1 MIEIKGLSKMI
12 EDKCIL
18 KEINLKVTKGSI
30 FGLIGPNGAGKST
43 LIRCLT
49 GIYGLE
55 EGEILYDGQSVYE
68 NTEVKD
74 KIGYVADENNFFATF
89 KLIDII
95 KYYKLAYKNF
105 DEEKF
110 QELNKEFKMDTKKR
124 FFQLSKGNKM
134 KFAIMMAMCI
144 NPEYLIL
151 DEPTSG
157 IDPIFKRKFIEIL
170 LNEVAEKGT
179 TVIISSHNLSNVERI
194 CDTIAILNNGKVTQ
208 VSSIE
213 NMKNKIKKLQ
223 VAFKTA
229 VKEEELK
236 IHGVVKVESVG
247 RVYNI
252 VTTDYGVELLD
263 KINSLNPLFIEE
275 LQLSLEDIFIYT
287 IEEEG
292 KYNEKAFK

>member
-12 EDKCIL
+12 EDKYVL
-18 KEINLKVTKGSI
+18 KEINLKVSKGSI

-55 EGEILYDGQSVYE
+55 EGEILYEGQSVYE
-68 NTEVKD
+68 NIDVKN
-74 KIGYVADENNFFATF
+74 KIGYVADENNFFSTF
-89 KLIDII
+89 RLIDII
-95 KYYKLAYKNF
+95 NYYKLAYKNF
-105 DEEKF
+105 DEERFK
-110 QELNKEFKMDTKKR
+110 ELNKEFKMNTKKR

-144 NPEYLIL
+144 HPEYLIL

-157 IDPIFKRKFIEIL
+157 IDPIFKRKFVEIL
-170 LNEVAEKGT
+170 LSEVAEKGT

-194 CDTIAILNNGKVTQ
+194 CDTVAILNNGKVTA
-208 VSSIE
+208 VSSID

-223 VAFKTA
+223 VAFKA
-229 VKEEELK
+229 AIKEEELK
-236 IHGVVKVESVG
+236 IHGVVKIENVG

-252 VTTDYGVELLD
+252 VTTDYGAELIG
-263 KINSLNPLFIEE
+263 KINSLNPLFVEE
-275 LQLSLEDIFIYT
+275 LDLSLEDIFIYT
-287 IEEEG
+287 IEGEE
-292 KYNEKAFK
+292 K

>member
-12 EDKCIL
+12 EDKYIL
-18 KEINLKVTKGSI
+18 KEINLKVNKGSI

-55 EGEILYDGQSVYE
+55 EGEILYEGQSVYE
-68 NTEVKD
+68 NIDVKN
-74 KIGYVADENNFFATF
+74 KIGYVADENNFFSTF

-95 KYYKLAYKNF
+95 NYYKLAYKNF

-110 QELNKEFKMDTKKR
+110 KELNKEFKMNTKKR

-144 NPEYLIL
+144 HPEYLIL

-194 CDTIAILNNGKVTQ
+194 CDTVAILNNGKVTA
-208 VSSIE
+208 VSSIDD
-213 NMKNKIKKLQ
+213 MKNKIKKLQ
-223 VAFKTA
+223 VAFKA
-229 VKEEELK
+229 AIKEEELK
-236 IHGVVKVESVG
+236 IHGVVKVENVG
-247 RVYNI
+247 RVYNV
-252 VTTDYGVELLD
+252 VTTDYGAELID
-263 KINSLNPLFIEE
+263 KINSLNPLFVEE
-275 LQLSLEDIFIYT
+275 LDLSLEDIFIYT
-287 IEEEG
+287 IEGEE
-292 KYNEKAFK
+292 K

>member
-12 EDKCIL
+12 EDKYIL
-18 KEINLKVTKGSI
+18 KEINLKVNKGSI

-55 EGEILYDGQSVYE
+55 EGEILYEGQNVYE
-68 NTEVKD
+68 NTEVKN
-74 KIGYVADENNFFATF
+74 KIGYVADENNFFSTF

-95 KYYKLAYKNF
+95 NYYKLAYKNF
-105 DEEKF
+105 DEERF
-110 QELNKEFKMDTKKR
+110 EELNKEFKMNTKKR

-144 NPEYLIL
+144 HPEYLIL

-157 IDPIFKRKFIEIL
+157 IDPIFKRKFMEIL

-194 CDTIAILNNGKVTQ
+194 CDTVAILNNGKVTA
-208 VSSIE
+208 VNSIDD
-213 NMKNKIKKLQ
+213 MKNKIKKLQ

-229 VKEEELK
+229 VKEEELR
-236 IHGVVKVESVG
+236 IHGVVNIDNVG

-252 VTTDYGVELLD
+252 VTTDYGTELLG

-275 LQLSLEDIFIYT
+275 LDLSLEDIFIYT
-287 IEEEG
+287 IEGEG
-292 KYNEKAFK
+292 Q

>member
-12 EDKCIL
+12 EDKYIL
-18 KEINLKVTKGSI
+18 KEINLKVNKGSI

-55 EGEILYDGQSVYE
+55 EGEILYEGQSVYE
-68 NTEVKD
+68 NIDVKN
-74 KIGYVADENNFFATF
+74 KIGYVADENNFFSTF

-95 KYYKLAYKNF
+95 SYYKLAYKNF

-110 QELNKEFKMDTKKR
+110 KELNKEFKMNTKKR

-144 NPEYLIL
+144 QPKYLIL

-157 IDPIFKRKFIEIL
+157 IDPIFKRKFIEML

-179 TVIISSHNLSNVERI
+179 TIIISSHNLSNVERI
-194 CDTIAILNNGKVTQ
+194 CDTVAILNNGKVTA
-208 VSSIE
+208 VSSIDD
-213 NMKNKIKKLQ
+213 MKNKIKKLQ
-223 VAFKTA
+223 VAFKA
-229 VKEEELK
+229 AIKEEELK
-236 IHGVVKVESVG
+236 IHGVVKIENVG

-252 VTTDYGVELLD
+252 VTTDYGAELIG
-263 KINSLNPLFIEE
+263 KINSLNPLFVEE
-275 LQLSLEDIFIYT
+275 LDLSLEDIFIYT
-287 IEEEG
+287 IEGEG
-292 KYNEKAFK
+292 K

>member
-12 EDKCIL
+12 EDKYIL
-18 KEINLKVTKGSI
+18 KEINLKVNKGSI

-55 EGEILYDGQSVYE
+55 EGEILYEGQSVYE
-68 NTEVKD
+68 NIDVKN
-74 KIGYVADENNFFATF
+74 KIGYVADENNFFSTF

-95 KYYKLAYKNF
+95 NYYKLAYKNF

-110 QELNKEFKMDTKKR
+110 KELNKEFKMNTKKR

-144 NPEYLIL
+144 HPEYLIL

-194 CDTIAILNNGKVTQ
+194 CDTVAILNNGKITA
-208 VSSIE
+208 VSSIDD
-213 NMKNKIKKLQ
+213 MKNKIKKLQ
-223 VAFKTA
+223 VAFKA
-229 VKEEELK
+229 AIKEEELK
-236 IHGVVKVESVG
+236 IHGVVKIENVG
-247 RVYNI
+247 RVYNV
-252 VTTDYGVELLD
+252 VTTDYGAELID
-263 KINSLNPLFIEE
+263 KINSLNPLFVEE
-275 LQLSLEDIFIYT
+275 LDLSLEDIFIYT
-287 IEEEG
+287 IEGEE
-292 KYNEKAFK
+292 K

>member
-12 EDKCIL
+12 EDKYIL
-18 KEINLKVTKGSI
+18 KEINLKVNKGSI

-55 EGEILYDGQSVYE
+55 EGEILYEGQSVYE
-68 NTEVKD
+68 NIDVKN
-74 KIGYVADENNFFATF
+74 KIGYVADENNFFSTF

-95 KYYKLAYKNF
+95 SYYKLAYKNF

-110 QELNKEFKMDTKKR
+110 KELNKEFKMNTKKR

-144 NPEYLIL
+144 QPEYLIL

-157 IDPIFKRKFIEIL
+157 IDPIFKRKFIEML

-179 TVIISSHNLSNVERI
+179 TIIISSHNLSNVERI
-194 CDTIAILNNGKVTQ
+194 CDTVAILNNGKVTA
-208 VSSIE
+208 VSSIDD
-213 NMKNKIKKLQ
+213 MKNKIKKLQ
-223 VAFKTA
+223 VAFKA
-229 VKEEELK
+229 AIKEEELK
-236 IHGVVKVESVG
+236 IHGVVKIENVG

-252 VTTDYGVELLD
+252 VTTDYGAELIG
-263 KINSLNPLFIEE
+263 KINSLNPLFVEE
-275 LQLSLEDIFIYT
+275 LDLSLEDIFIYT
-287 IEEEG
+287 IEGEG
-292 KYNEKAFK
+292 K

>member
-12 EDKCIL
+12 EDKYIL
-18 KEINLKVTKGSI
+18 KEINLKVNKGSI

-55 EGEILYDGQSVYE
+55 EGEILYEGQSVYE
-68 NTEVKD
+68 NTEVKN
-74 KIGYVADENNFFATF
+74 KIGYVADENNFFSTF

-95 KYYKLAYKNF
+95 NYYKLAYKNF
-105 DEEKF
+105 DQERFE
-110 QELNKEFKMDTKKR
+110 ELNKEFKMNTKKR

-144 NPEYLIL
+144 HPEYLIL

-194 CDTIAILNNGKVTQ
+194 CDTVAILNNGKVTAIN
-208 VSSIE
+208 SIDD
-213 NMKNKIKKLQ
+213 MKNKIKKLQ
-223 VAFKTA
+223 VAFKAA

-236 IHGVVKVESVG
+236 IHGVVKIENVG

-252 VTTDYGVELLD
+252 ITTDYGVELLD
-263 KINSLNPLFIEE
+263 KINSLNPLFIEK
-275 LQLSLEDIFIYT
+275 LDLSLEDIFIYT
-287 IEEEG
+287 IEGEG
-292 KYNEKAFK
+292 K

>member
-12 EDKCIL
+12 EDKYIL
-18 KEINLKVTKGSI
+18 KEINLKVNKGSI

-55 EGEILYDGQSVYE
+55 EGEILYEGQSVYE
-68 NTEVKD
+68 NVEVKN
-74 KIGYVADENNFFATF
+74 KIGYVADENNFFSTF
-89 KLIDII
+89 KLIDTIN
-95 KYYKLAYKNF
+95 YYKLAYENF
-105 DEEKF
+105 DEKKF
-110 QELNKEFKMDTKKR
+110 EELNKEFKMDTKKR

-194 CDTIAILNNGKVTQ
+194 CDTVAILNNGKVTA
-208 VSSIE
+208 VNSIDD
-213 NMKNKIKKLQ
+213 MKNKIKKLQ
-223 VAFKTA
+223 VAFKAA

-236 IHGVVKVESVG
+236 IHGVVKVENVG

-275 LQLSLEDIFIYT
+275 LDLSLEDIFIYT
-287 IEEEG
+287 IEGEG
-292 KYNEKAFK
+292 K

>member
-1 MIEIKGLSKMI
+1 MIEIKGLSKRI

-74 KIGYVADENNFFATF
+74 KIGYVADENNFFSTF

-144 NPEYLIL
+144 NPQYLIL

-208 VSSIE
+208 VNSIE

-223 VAFKTA
+223 VAFKAA

-287 IEEEG
+287 IEEEE
-292 KYNEKAFK
+292 KYNEKAIK

>member
-12 EDKCIL
+12 EDKYIL
-18 KEINLKVTKGSI
+18 KEINLKVNKGSI

-55 EGEILYDGQSVYE
+55 EGEILYEGQSVYE
-68 NTEVKD
+68 NIDVKN
-74 KIGYVADENNFFATF
+74 KIGYVADENNFFSTF

-95 KYYKLAYKNF
+95 SYYKLAYKNF

-110 QELNKEFKMDTKKR
+110 KELNKEFKMNTKKR

-144 NPEYLIL
+144 QPEYLIL

-157 IDPIFKRKFIEIL
+157 IDPIFKRKFIEML

-179 TVIISSHNLSNVERI
+179 TIIISSHNLSNVERI
-194 CDTIAILNNGKVTQ
+194 CDTVAILNNGKVTA
-208 VSSIE
+208 VSSIDD
-213 NMKNKIKKLQ
+213 MKNKIKKLQ
-223 VAFKTA
+223 VAFKA
-229 VKEEELK
+229 AIKEEELK
-236 IHGVVKVESVG
+236 IHGVVKIENVG

-252 VTTDYGVELLD
+252 VTTDYGAELIA
-263 KINSLNPLFIEE
+263 KINSLNPLFVEE
-275 LQLSLEDIFIYT
+275 LDLSLEDIFIYT
-287 IEEEG
+287 IEGEG
-292 KYNEKAFK
+292 K

>member
-12 EDKCIL
+12 EDKYIL
-18 KEINLKVTKGSI
+18 KEINLKVNKGSI

-55 EGEILYDGQSVYE
+55 EGEILYEGQSVYE
-68 NTEVKD
+68 NIDVKN
-74 KIGYVADENNFFATF
+74 KIGYVADENNFFSTF

-95 KYYKLAYKNF
+95 NYYKLAYKNF

-110 QELNKEFKMDTKKR
+110 TELNKEFKMNTKKR

-144 NPEYLIL
+144 HPEYLIL

-194 CDTIAILNNGKVTQ
+194 CDTVAILNNGKVTA
-208 VSSIE
+208 VSSIDD
-213 NMKNKIKKLQ
+213 MKNKIKKLQ
-223 VAFKTA
+223 VAFKA
-229 VKEEELK
+229 AIKEEELK
-236 IHGVVKVESVG
+236 IHGVVKVENVG
-247 RVYNI
+247 RVYNV
-252 VTTDYGVELLD
+252 VTTDYGAELID
-263 KINSLNPLFIEE
+263 KINSLNPLFVEE
-275 LQLSLEDIFIYT
+275 LDLSLEDIFIYT
-287 IEEEG
+287 IEGEE
-292 KYNEKAFK
+292 K

>member
-12 EDKCIL
+12 EDKYIL
-18 KEINLKVTKGSI
+18 KEINLKVNKGSI

-49 GIYGLE
+49 GIYRLE
-55 EGEILYDGQSVYE
+55 EGEILYEGQSVYE
-68 NTEVKD
+68 NIEVKN
-74 KIGYVADENNFFATF
+74 KIGYVADENNFFSTF

-95 KYYKLAYKNF
+95 NYYKLAYKNF

-110 QELNKEFKMDTKKR
+110 KELNKEFKMNTKKR

-144 NPEYLIL
+144 HPEYLIL

-157 IDPIFKRKFIEIL
+157 IDPIFKRKFLEIL

-194 CDTIAILNNGKVTQ
+194 CDTIAILNNGKVTA
-208 VSSIE
+208 VSSIDD
-213 NMKNKIKKLQ
+213 MKNKIKKLQ
-223 VAFKTA
+223 VAFKVA
-229 VKEEELK
+229 IKEEELK
-236 IHGVVKVESVG
+236 IHGVVKVENVG

-252 VTTDYGVELLD
+252 VTTDYGAELIH
-263 KINSLNPLFIEE
+263 KINSLNPLFVEE
-275 LQLSLEDIFIYT
+275 LDLSLEDIFIYT
-287 IEEEG
+287 IEGEG
-292 KYNEKAFK
+292 K

>member
-12 EDKCIL
+12 EDKYIL
-18 KEINLKVTKGSI
+18 KEINLKVNKGSI

-55 EGEILYDGQSVYE
+55 EGEILYEEQSVYE
-68 NTEVKD
+68 NIDVKN
-74 KIGYVADENNFFATF
+74 KIGYVADENNFFSTF

-95 KYYKLAYKNF
+95 NYYKLAYKNF
-105 DEEKF
+105 DEERFK
-110 QELNKEFKMDTKKR
+110 ELNKEFKMNTKKR

-144 NPEYLIL
+144 HPEYLIL

-157 IDPIFKRKFIEIL
+157 IDPIFKRKFVEIL
-170 LNEVAEKGT
+170 LSEVAEKGT

-194 CDTIAILNNGKVTQ
+194 CDTVAILNNGKVTA
-208 VSSIE
+208 VSSIDD
-213 NMKNKIKKLQ
+213 MKNKIKKLQ

-229 VKEEELK
+229 IKEEELK
-236 IHGVVKVESVG
+236 IHGVVKVENVG

-252 VTTDYGVELLD
+252 VTTDYGAELID
-263 KINSLNPLFIEE
+263 KINSLNPLFVEE
-275 LQLSLEDIFIYT
+275 LDLSLEDIFIYT
-287 IEEEG
+287 IEGEG
-292 KYNEKAFK
+292 K

>member
-12 EDKCIL
+12 EDKYIL
-18 KEINLKVTKGSI
+18 KEINLKVNKGSI

-55 EGEILYDGQSVYE
+55 EGEILYEGQSVYE
-68 NTEVKD
+68 NVEVKN
-74 KIGYVADENNFFATF
+74 KIGYVADENNFFSTF

-95 KYYKLAYKNF
+95 NYYKLAYKNF
-105 DEEKF
+105 DEERF
-110 QELNKEFKMDTKKR
+110 EELNKEFKMNTKKR

-144 NPEYLIL
+144 HPEYLIL

-194 CDTIAILNNGKVTQ
+194 CDTVAILNNGKVTA
-208 VSSIE
+208 VNSIDD
-213 NMKNKIKKLQ
+213 MKNKIKKLQ
-223 VAFKTA
+223 VAFKAA

-236 IHGVVKVESVG
+236 IHGVVKVENVG

-275 LQLSLEDIFIYT
+275 LDLSLEDIFIYT
-287 IEEEG
+287 IEGEG
-292 KYNEKAFK
+292 K

>member
-12 EDKCIL
+12 EDKYIL
-18 KEINLKVTKGSI
+18 KEINLKVNKGSI

-55 EGEILYDGQSVYE
+55 EGEILYEGQSVYE
-68 NTEVKD
+68 NIDVKN
-74 KIGYVADENNFFATF
+74 KIGYVADENNFFSTF

-95 KYYKLAYKNF
+95 NYYKLAYKNF

-110 QELNKEFKMDTKKR
+110 KELNKEFKMNTKKR

-144 NPEYLIL
+144 HPEYLIL

-194 CDTIAILNNGKVTQ
+194 CDTVAILNNGKITA
-208 VSSIE
+208 VSSIDD
-213 NMKNKIKKLQ
+213 MKNKIKKLQ
-223 VAFKTA
+223 VAFKA
-229 VKEEELK
+229 AIKEEELK
-236 IHGVVKVESVG
+236 IHGVVKVENVG
-247 RVYNI
+247 RVYNV
-252 VTTDYGVELLD
+252 VTTDYGAELID
-263 KINSLNPLFIEE
+263 KINSLNPLFVEE
-275 LQLSLEDIFIYT
+275 LDLSLEDIFIYT
-287 IEEEG
+287 IEGEE
-292 KYNEKAFK
+292 K

>member
-1 MIEIKGLSKMI
+1 MI
-12 EDKCIL
+12 EDKYIL
-18 KEINLKVTKGSI
+18 KEINLKVNKGSI

-49 GIYGLE
+49 GIYRLE
-55 EGEILYDGQSVYE
+55 EGEILYEGQSVYE
-68 NTEVKD
+68 NIEVKN
-74 KIGYVADENNFFATF
+74 KIGYVADENNFFSTF

-95 KYYKLAYKNF
+95 NYYKLAYKNF

-110 QELNKEFKMDTKKR
+110 KELNKEFKMNTKKR

-144 NPEYLIL
+144 HPEYLIL

-157 IDPIFKRKFIEIL
+157 IDPIFKRKFLEIL

-194 CDTIAILNNGKVTQ
+194 CDTIAILNNGKVTA
-208 VSSIE
+208 VSSIDD
-213 NMKNKIKKLQ
+213 MKNKIKKLQ
-223 VAFKTA
+223 VAFKVA
-229 VKEEELK
+229 IKEEELK
-236 IHGVVKVESVG
+236 IHGVVKVENVG

-252 VTTDYGVELLD
+252 VTTDYGAELIH
-263 KINSLNPLFIEE
+263 KINSLNPLFVEE
-275 LQLSLEDIFIYT
+275 LDLSLEDIFIYT
-287 IEEEG
+287 IEGEG
-292 KYNEKAFK
+292 K